1 MDPDE
6 ICWYAEPGDPP
17 GEDAVL
23 LVGGYQGFANFG
35 DLLQVKGV
43 ARWHREATGLRP
55 VPALSL
61 TAIADPEF
69 GARVR
74 AWLGVDQVLY
84 WSDRPVD
91 AAAAGLA
98 ELRLAPRVPHLHVYG
113 GECFSGRW
121 VDLYVA
127 LIESAHQ
134 RFGVGHYVL
143 SGQQADAA
151 AVPAMRAYFERRAPV
166 LAGGRDPESAV
177 HLRAAGAAGQHSFD
191 DALEA
196 MDRLVDAG
204 TAGAPRPRASV
215 LVHLNTSFYTQ
226 GEDEGLVADLDRL
239 GGAGDDVVLLQ
250 AFGERR
256 VYEITDTLG
265 AVVELEDAF
274 PFASYGVVDLARL
287 ALALDHGP
295 LPAAL
300 PEGARLAYACSYHVT
315 LLCTVLGVPCF
326 LRARNRYYR
335 QKRAGLG
342 LPGDLTLER
351 FLERPAAPSLDG
363 PREARSAWLEQLA
376 QAYAR
381 APDRREPQ
389 AAPERGAPVP
399 WRPKPGIAEVR
410 ARFR

>member
-1 MDPDE
+1 MDPE
-6 ICWYAEPGDPP
+6 AICWYAEPGDPP
-17 GEDAVL
+17 GKDAVL

-98 ELRLAPRVPHLHVYG
+98 ELRLTPRVPHLHVYG

-127 LIESAHQ
+127 LIESAHR

-151 AVPAMRAYFERRAPV
+151 AVQAMRAYFEGRAPV

-196 MDRLVDAG
+196 MDRLVDAE

-226 GEDEGLVADLDRL
+226 GEDEGLVADLGRL

-250 AFGERR
+250 AFDERR

-265 AVVELEDAF
+265 VVVEL
-274 PFASYGVVDLARL
+274 
-287 ALALDHGP
+287 
-295 LPAAL
+295 
-300 PEGARLAYACSYHVT
+300 
-315 LLCTVLGVPCF
+315 
-326 LRARNRYYR
+326 
-335 QKRAGLG
+335 
-342 LPGDLTLER
+342 
-351 FLERPAAPSLDG
+351 
-363 PREARSAWLEQLA
+363 
-376 QAYAR
+376 
-381 APDRREPQ
+381 
-389 AAPERGAPVP
+389 
-399 WRPKPGIAEVR
+399 
-410 ARFR
+410 